1 MQHVTATDKKTLLAL
16 TVGAIGVVY
25 GDIGTSPLYTLRECF
40 HAESG
45 IELIPTN
52 IFGILS
58 LILWSVILVV
68 TLKYVI
74 FIMRADNKG
83 EGGVL
88 ALLALALR
96 QSPVHFHKIL
106 LVAGVVGAALFY
118 GDCVITPAVSV
129 LSAIEG
135 LKVAT
140 PVFDRYILPIA
151 ILILSLL
158 FLVQKNGTEKVG
170 KFFGPIML
178 LWFSCLAV
186 FGVMSIAKKP
196 DILYAINP
204 YYAFNFCVE
213 NTLVAFI
220 ALGAVVLSLTGG
232 EALYAD
238 MGHFGVQPIRKAWFS
253 LVLPSLGLN
262 YFGQGA
268 LLLDN
273 PEAIENPFFLMF
285 PEWALYP
292 MVVLA
297 TLATVIAS
305 QAVISGAFS
314 LTKQAI
320 QMGFWPRMDIF
331 YPAQSAGQIYIPF
344 VNWTLFLCVMIS
356 ILGFKTSSNLAA
368 AYGVAVTGS
377 MIVTTLLAC
386 VVMRYVWR
394 WPLGLAILVGG
405 IFLLIDLAFFSSN
418 LLKIA
423 DGGWF
428 PLFLGCMICILMLT
442 WKRGREILFDR
453 LEPNLIELE
462 PFITSLS
469 YSSPHR
475 VSGTAVFM
483 TASDE
488 GVPHALL
495 HNLYHNKVL
504 HERIVLLTVK
514 NQDVPFVDDKERVTL
529 ISLENGFYR
538 LIVRYGFKETADIP
552 AILYNQNLHGLEFA
566 LMETS
571 FFFSRETIVSTL
583 SGGMARWREK
593 IFIWMSRS
601 ATSAMIFFNIPTNRV
616 IELGSQVEI

>member
-1 MQHVTATDKKTLLAL
+1 
-16 TVGAIGVVY
+16 
-25 GDIGTSPLYTLRECF
+25 
-40 HAESG
+40 
-45 IELIPTN
+45 
-52 IFGILS
+52 
-58 LILWSVILVV
+58 
-68 TLKYVI
+68 
-74 FIMRADNKG
+74 
-83 EGGVL
+83 
-88 ALLALALR
+88 
-96 QSPVHFHKIL
+96 
-106 LVAGVVGAALFY
+106 
-118 GDCVITPAVSV
+118 
-129 LSAIEG
+129 
-135 LKVAT
+135 
-140 PVFDRYILPIA
+140 
-151 ILILSLL
+151 
-158 FLVQKNGTEKVG
+158 
-170 KFFGPIML
+170 ML
-178 LWFSCLAV
+178 LTFVL
-186 FGVMSIAKKP
+186 
-196 DILYAINP
+196 
-204 YYAFNFCVE
+204 

-428 PLFLGCMICILMLT
+428 PLFLGCMICVLG
-442 WKRGREILFDR
+442 KEAVKFY
-453 LEPNLIELE
+453 LI
-462 PFITSLS
+462 
-469 YSSPHR
+469 
-475 VSGTAVFM
+475 A
-483 TASDE
+483 
-488 GVPHALL
+488 
-495 HNLYHNKVL
+495 
-504 HERIVLLTVK
+504 
-514 NQDVPFVDDKERVTL
+514 
-529 ISLENGFYR
+529 
-538 LIVRYGFKETADIP
+538 
-552 AILYNQNLHGLEFA
+552 
-566 LMETS
+566 
-571 FFFSRETIVSTL
+571 
-583 SGGMARWREK
+583 
-593 IFIWMSRS
+593 
-601 ATSAMIFFNIPTNRV
+601 
-616 IELGSQVEI
+616 